1 MFSSQWL
8 LDDHSGFWIQAFTFG
23 IKIKL
28 HLSTKSNLAF
38 IIKYWTCPFVM
49 HPVGMYTNRMKTQMY
64 IKDLGSQ
71 IHQLI
76 LFLSRG
82 NSLSL
87 YARPHGV
94 KVPHDQI
101 LKHSHAFPNYWE
113 QKKKKKNI
121 FNHSFLYSQPEE
133 NGHLWFAR
141 IQNLKKRL
149 FGKLWVYAYV
159 SIKKSSKLIFKW
171 PMQLWNSEYCSLNN
185 QKWSIALE

>member
-113 QKKKKKNI
+113 QKKKKKTSLIIPSYTLNQRKMVIYGLLEYKIWKNDCLGNCEFMHMLVLRKVASLFLNGQCSCETLNI
-121 FNHSFLYSQPEE
+121 VASITK
-133 NGHLWFAR
+133 NGVLH
-141 IQNLKKRL
+141 
-149 FGKLWVYAYV
+149 
-159 SIKKSSKLIFKW
+159 
-171 PMQLWNSEYCSLNN
+171 
-185 QKWSIALE
+185 

>member
-1 MFSSQWL
+1 
-8 LDDHSGFWIQAFTFG
+8 
-23 IKIKL
+23 
-28 HLSTKSNLAF
+28 
-38 IIKYWTCPFVM
+38 M

-101 LKHSHAFPNYWE
+101 LKTVMLFLITENR
-113 QKKKKKNI
+113 KKKKT
-121 FNHSFLYSQPEE
+121 S
-133 NGHLWFAR
+133 
-141 IQNLKKRL
+141 
-149 FGKLWVYAYV
+149 
-159 SIKKSSKLIFKW
+159 LIIPSYTLNQRK
-171 PMQLWNSEYCSLNN
+171 MVIYGLLEY
-185 QKWSIALE
+185 KI